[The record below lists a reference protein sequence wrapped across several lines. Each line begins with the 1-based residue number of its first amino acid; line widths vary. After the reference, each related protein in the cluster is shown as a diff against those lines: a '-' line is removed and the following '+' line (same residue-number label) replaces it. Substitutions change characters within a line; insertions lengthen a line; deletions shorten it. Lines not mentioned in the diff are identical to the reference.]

1 MSVAER
7 PDAAGVG
14 GDPRHAVRG
23 WWRAMRRGE
32 LKTLERLAL
41 EDCLSCAGPDGRT
54 TGRNAL
60 LEDAAAFF
68 TEAAVDHCAVEDFEL
83 RELGATAVR
92 SNRSAENGRRRGEQF
107 ALAGVATDV
116 LVQRDNRWFLQA
128 HHVSMPGA

>member
-7 PDAAGVG
+7 PDAAGAG

-41 EDCLSCAGPDGRT
+41 EDCLSCGGPDGRT

-68 TEAAVDHCAVEDFEL
+68 TEAAVDHCAVEEDFEL
-83 RELGATAVR
+83 RELGATAVC
-92 SNRSAENGRRRGEQF
+92 SHRSAEYGRHCGEQ
-107 ALAGVATDV
+107 LAGVAKDV
-116 LVQRDNRWFLQA
+116 LV
-128 HHVSMPGA
+128 

>member
-7 PDAAGVG
+7 SDAAGAV
-14 GDPRHAVRG
+14 GDPRPAVRAR
-23 WWRAMRRGE
+23 WRAMPRGE

-41 EDCLSCAGPDGRT
+41 EDCLSCGGRDGRT

-83 RELGATAVR
+83 RELGATAVWSYR
-92 SNRSAENGRRRGEQF
+92 WAEYGRHRGEQF

-116 LVQRDNRWFLQA
+116 LVQRDNRWLLQA
-128 HHVSMPGA
+128 HHVSMPGP